1 MSYDVVMNKEM
12 KETFKLRLELE
23 NYLLE
28 YIPYEMHYDQI
39 LKECLP
45 LTRMTFDSSN
55 APMSNF
61 EGLCSILMHK
71 MKIDPKELKASLLL
85 AVIYDH
91 VELNIHKINNDA
103 DPAFDRFYQT
113 FQRRVSKATE
123 GLEVD
128 TKMCIDPQGEIVIEG
143 ENLQTT
149 LRQVILLDMLIKL
162 GVLEDDG
169 NDLVFNLQYT
179 DEGLRHYLFLSSLDL
194 DKRITET
201 IQKIEITDSEVNE
214 AKQSSEKLLTDS
226 RKLIRNNRLMQKKLY
241 NIESNLFLYMSVFIA
256 VFSLLG
262 INFSYVA
269 GLIELHSMLGV
280 VILNGS
286 VVIAITVIFV
296 LVDIMRSGNQS
307 EDADEY
313 EKMIKAKRSSYALV
327 IITELVITG
336 MFLLGDQLI
345 H

>member
-1 MSYDVVMNKEM
+1 M
-12 KETFKLRLELE
+12 
-23 NYLLE
+23 
-28 YIPYEMHYDQI
+28 
-39 LKECLP
+39 
-45 LTRMTFDSSN
+45 
-55 APMSNF
+55 
-61 EGLCSILMHK
+61 
-71 MKIDPKELKASLLL
+71 
-85 AVIYDH
+85 
-91 VELNIHKINNDA
+91 
-103 DPAFDRFYQT
+103 
-113 FQRRVSKATE
+113 SKATE